1 MANLFDFHLFP
12 EPVEHTAVLLT
23 GVKCV
28 RGGAAACSLPPPLWS
43 GERLLR
49 ELQPGSRGSTSRPV
63 PRPAPSGGG
72 ELGGEVLQVGFA
84 TQIMPAWLCLA
95 ALC

>member
-28 RGGAAACSLPPPLWS
+28 RSRAAACSLPPPLWS
-43 GERLLR
+43 GERLLQ
-49 ELQPGSRGSTSRPV
+49 ELQPGSQGSTSLPA
-63 PRPAPSGGG
+63 PRPAPSKG
-72 ELGGEVLQVGFA
+72 EGSLVQAPWVGRCFRWGS
-84 TQIMPAWLCLA
+84 PAK
-95 ALC
+95 